1 MPGDP
6 PCWSHIFYEDENASE
21 SEPMTKS
28 TKTIKSASTKASG
41 AKTSAVKSTD
51 TKRSRSKSAVSN
63 GAGAIPRD
71 IEKFLSDND
80 ARICNELFDFLRIPS
95 VSAKSEHNADTKRA
109 ADWVKASLDK
119 VGVAAKIYPTAGP
132 PIVVGEWRNAP
143 GAPTVLIYGH
153 YDVQPAEPLDLWTSP
168 PFEPMVR
175 DVKRFARG
183 SVDDKGQLFL
193 HVKAL
198 EAHLATRKKLPVNVV
213 VIAEGEEEVGSDHL
227 GQFVEQQKKLLGC
240 DAVVISDSSM
250 FAPGLPSILSSL
262 RGLAYF
268 EINVQGPKSDLHSG
282 SYGGAV
288 VNPAMA
294 LARILATFH
303 DKNGRIAIP
312 GFYKKVREWDP
323 KIRKQMRSLPFDDKT
338 LMKETGVN
346 ALGGEKGYTTLEK
359 LWIRPTCEVNGMLSG
374 YTGEGAKTVLPAKA
388 MAKVSC
394 RLVPDQDPAD
404 IEKLMKAHVA
414 RVAPKGVKVGVKH
427 LHGGRPW
434 RAELNGPIFDAA
446 RKALGAAFGKE
457 PVITGE
463 GGSIPVVGDF
473 ERILGA
479 PVLLVGFGL
488 PGENA
493 HAPNEWMSV
502 ENFRI
507 GMAAMAALWD
517 EYGKSGRRCAG
528 SGKRSG
534 KRLRLNGG

>member
-6 PCWSHIFYEDENASE
+6 ACWSHLLYDDEHEDESQT
-21 SEPMTKS
+21 MTKPS
-28 TKTIKSASTKASG
+28 
-41 AKTSAVKSTD
+41 KTSGK
-51 TKRSRSKSAVSN
+51 N
-63 GAGAIPRD
+63 GTIPADLRQ
-71 IEKFLSDND
+71 FLAANE
-80 ARICNELFDFLRIPS
+80 ARIQNELFDFLRIPS

-109 ADWVKASLDK
+109 AEWVKSSLDSI
-119 VGVAAKIYPTAGP
+119 GVPAKIYATAGHP
-132 PIVVGEWRNAP
+132 VVVGEWRNAP

-168 PFEPMVR
+168 PFEPTVR
-175 DVKRFARG
+175 DGKIFARG

-198 EAHLATRKKLPVNVV
+198 EAHLATRGRLPVNVV
-213 VIAEGEEEVGSDHL
+213 VIAEGEEEIGSEHL
-227 GQFVEQQKKLLGC
+227 ASFVKDQKKLLKA
-240 DAVVISDSSM
+240 DAVVISDSAM

-268 EINVQGPKSDLHSG
+268 EINVQGSKGDLHSG

-303 DKNGRIAIP
+303 DANGRIAIP
-312 GFYKKVREWDP
+312 GFYKKVREWDQ
-323 KIRKQMRSLPFDDKT
+323 KVRKQMRSLPFDDKT
-338 LMKETGVN
+338 LMKETGVS
-346 ALGGEKGYTTLEK
+346 ALGGEKGFTTLEK
-359 LWIRPTCEVNGMLSG
+359 LWTRPTCEVNGLLSG

-414 RVAPKGVKVGVKH
+414 KVAPKGVKVTVQH

-434 RAELNGPIFDAA
+434 RAELNGRIYDAA
-446 RKALGAAFGKE
+446 RSALRAAYGKE

-493 HAPNEWMSV
+493 HAPDEWMSV
-502 ENFRI
+502 ENFTV
-507 GMAAMAALWD
+507 GMRAVAMLWD
-517 EYGKSGRRCAG
+517 ELGRA
-528 SGKRSG
+528 
-534 KRLRLNGG
+534 RL

>member
-1 MPGDP
+1 
-6 PCWSHIFYEDENASE
+6 
-21 SEPMTKS
+21 MTKP
-28 TKTIKSASTKASG
+28 
-41 AKTSAVKSTD
+41 
-51 TKRSRSKSAVSN
+51 SKSSRTN
-63 GAGAIPRD
+63 GTIPADLR
-71 IEKFLSDND
+71 KFLSDND
-80 ARICNELFDFLRIPS
+80 ARIRNELFDFLRIPS

-109 ADWVKASLDK
+109 AEWVKSSLDRI
-119 VGVAAKIYPTAGP
+119 GVPAKIYPTAGHP
-132 PIVVGEWRNAP
+132 VVVGEWRNAP

-168 PFEPMVR
+168 PFEPTVR
-175 DVKRFARG
+175 DGKIFARG

-198 EAHLATRKKLPVNVV
+198 EAHLATRGRLPVNVV
-213 VIAEGEEEVGSDHL
+213 VIAEGEEEIGSEHL
-227 GQFVEQQKKLLGC
+227 ASFVKDQKLLKA
-240 DAVVISDSSM
+240 DAVVISDSAM

-268 EINVQGPKSDLHSG
+268 EINVQGPKGDLHSG

-303 DKNGRIAIP
+303 DDKGHIAIP
-312 GFYKKVREWDP
+312 GFYKKVRVWDP
-323 KIRKQMRSLPFDDKT
+323 KIRKQMRSLPFNDKT
-338 LMKETGVN
+338 LMKETDVN

-359 LWIRPTCEVNGMLSG
+359 LWTRPTCEVNGLLSG

-414 RVAPKGVKVGVKH
+414 KVAPKGVKVTVQH

-434 RAELNGPIFDAA
+434 RAELNGGIYDAA
-446 RKALGAAFGKE
+446 RSALRAAYGKE

-493 HAPNEWMSV
+493 HAPDEWMSE
-502 ENFRI
+502 ENFRV
-507 GMAAMAALWD
+507 GALAMATLWD
-517 EYGKSGRRCAG
+517 EYAKNGKG
-528 SGKRSG
+528 
-534 KRLRLNGG
+534 